1 MSFQA
6 LLLRWALVVGRSH
19 RVVARL
25 MQQPPRNV
33 QAVHPKHF
41 GPGID
46 VQANGVPDCP
56 CWTLRPAGTSAP
68 GPHVLFLH
76 GGGYMMEAMPPHRKA
91 IEHWIRH
98 HGLTVTFADY
108 PLAPEHTCVQTL
120 AATLA
125 AYQQLTARYPHDAW
139 TVFGDSAGG
148 GLALALQQQLRQ
160 LQAPLMPHRLVLMSP
175 WVDVGMH
182 DPLALQAER
191 FDPLLRV
198 AGMKAIGRL
207 YAGERPVTDPICSPL
222 FGDMND
228 LGEVLL
234 LAGSHELLLPD
245 CLSLKARLEA
255 AQGNR
260 VEWVLGQGMMHDWI
274 MLPLPEAKR
283 TLDQIAEF
291 VQRAP
296 AGARPD
302 PAA

>member
-1 MSFQA
+1 
-6 LLLRWALVVGRSH
+6 
-19 RVVARL
+19 
-25 MQQPPRNV
+25 
-33 QAVHPKHF
+33 
-41 GPGID
+41 
-46 VQANGVPDCP
+46 
-56 CWTLRPAGTSAP
+56 
-68 GPHVLFLH
+68 
-76 GGGYMMEAMPPHRKA
+76 MMEAMPPHRKA

-148 GLALALQQQLRQ
+148 GLALALQQQLRH
-160 LQAPLMPHRLVLMSP
+160 LQAPLMPQRLVLMSP

-182 DPLALQAER
+182 DPRALQSER
-191 FDPLLRV
+191 LDPLLRV

-222 FGDMND
+222 FGDMNG

-234 LAGSHELLLPD
+234 LAGTHEVLLPD
-245 CLSLKARLEA
+245 CQNLKAKLEA
-255 AQGNR
+255 ADGTR
-260 VEWVLGQGMMHDWI
+260 VEWVLGRGMLHDWI
-274 MLPLPEAKR
+274 MLPVPEAQQ
-283 TLDQIAEF
+283 TLDQIARF
-291 VQRAP
+291 VQRLP
-296 AGARPD
+296 VGSGPD